1 MSLITYDFTVPKKTW
16 RGTPV
21 HVEIPINQ
29 QTVDYVRILFQDGP
43 LGAMGIC
50 LKDRDAQFA
59 PGPPTYGWIVDND
72 HIVEWDEEKMLD
84 GPPYKIKIFGFNE
97 ASDHAHTAQIRLT
110 ITDKTLRQLLKELKG
125 SIEELSNAMISK
137 RTKK

>member
-1 MSLITYDFTVPKKTW
+1 MSLIIYDFTVPKKTW
-16 RGTPV
+16 KGSPIY
-21 HVEIPINQ
+21 VEIPINQ
-29 QTVDYVRILFQDGP
+29 QTVDYVHILFKDGP

-72 HIVEWDEEKMLD
+72 HIVEWDEEHVLD
-84 GPPYKIKIFGFNE
+84 GPPYKIKVFGYNMAE
-97 ASDHAHTAQIRLT
+97 DHEHTVQIRLT

-125 SIEELSNAMISK
+125 SIKELSQTMRSK
-137 RTKK
+137 RK